1 MLKKSAVTAAAL
13 AALLT
18 LAAGCAMERA
28 PASLYQRLGG
38 RAAISA
44 VVDDAIGN
52 ISVDPRIN
60 KYFLHANA
68 TGLSNN
74 LVDLICERTDGP
86 CVYRGL
92 DMSASHEGM
101 NIRNDEFDALVE
113 DLFKSLA
120 RFKVPER
127 EQAEVKAILERMR
140 NAIVAH

>member
-1 MLKKSAVTAAAL
+1 MLKRSSFAAAAL
-13 AALLT
+13 ALLLV
-18 LAAGCAMERA
+18 LAACATA
-28 PASLYQRLGG
+28 PPSLYQRLGG

-68 TGLSNN
+68 PGLGNN
-74 LVDLICERTDGP
+74 LVDLICERTGGP

-101 NIRNDEFDALVE
+101 NISNAEFDALVE

-127 EQAEVKAILERMR
+127 EQAEVKVTLERMR
-140 NAIVAH
+140 NAIVEH

>member
-1 MLKKSAVTAAAL
+1 MLKRTSFAAAATLALLLVL
-13 AALLT
+13 AA
-18 LAAGCAMERA
+18 CATA
-28 PASLYQRLGG
+28 PPSLYQRLGG

-68 TGLSNN
+68 PGLGNN
-74 LVDLICERTDGP
+74 LVDLICERTGGP

-101 NIRNDEFDALVE
+101 NISNAEFDALVE

-127 EQAEVKAILERMR
+127 EQAEVKATLERMR
-140 NAIVAH
+140 NAIVGH